1 MRGIKN
7 MLKYFFRHLLSF
19 VLISKDYF
27 NFWLNKNKI
36 VDYNS
41 DLYTNKKALV
51 FGNGPSLYNFID
63 ENKFNLDDDDIFVCN
78 GFAKS
83 EYYEILKPSN
93 YVLAD
98 PLYFDFN
105 DQRVKDKI
113 VDVIET
119 WENIILKTTWKINLH
134 TTVTDQT
141 SLEFIREKIL
151 ENDKINWINNWPG
164 RFFSNNKFKLYSM
177 GLGMIGG
184 ITVTHVSTQIAILR
198 RYKEIY
204 MCGIDLDWLEN
215 IKYDMEKHNI
225 YLLNK
230 HFYGEKR
237 IYYGEEGVFKNVDL
251 ARELLALHETIQGFK
266 DLLSFAGFLNIKLVR
281 GTKSF
286 AHFIPFEEYRK

>member
-1 MRGIKN
+1 MGGIKN
-7 MLKYFFRHLLSF
+7 IFNYLLRHLVSYA
-19 VLISKDYF
+19 LISKDYI
-27 NFWLNKNKI
+27 NFWRNKNKI
-36 VDYNS
+36 VDYDPKMYAS
-41 DLYTNKKALV
+41 KKALV
-51 FGNGPSLYNFID
+51 FGNGPSLYNFIE
-63 ENKFNLDDDDIFVCN
+63 ENKVDFGDVDKFVCN

-83 EYYEILKPSN
+83 EYYEILKPSD

-119 WENIILKTTWKINLH
+119 WENIILKTTWKITLH
-134 TTVTDQT
+134 TTVADQN
-141 SLEFIREKIL
+141 SIEFIRKKIL
-151 ENDKINWINNWPG
+151 ENDNINWINIWPG
-164 RFFSNNKFKLYSM
+164 RFFSEFKYKLYSK
-177 GLGMIGG
+177 GLGILGG

-215 IKYDMEKHNI
+215 IKYDTEKHNI

-237 IYYGEEGVFKNVDL
+237 IYYGEEGVFKNIDL

-266 DLLSFAGFLNIKLVR
+266 DLLSFAGFLNIKLIR

-286 AHFIPFEEYRK
+286 AHFIPFKKYIK